1 MYVVI
6 QDTVVFA
13 RLVFILTCLPTAEGE
28 HIEMGGIIDAE
39 KGALLYR
46 RTTNVKTVE
55 TDGDDV
61 FQKKR
66 IIQVTDETGWLGE
79 DETTINQKAIE
90 KPVPEPEKDAGLI
103 EEENPLYSDKD
114 YDVGFNNPMYSKSSS
129 STAKKVKEPPP
140 QIELP
145 EQADDATPA
154 ERTTPT
160 SKLLTPSQRRGRKE
174 AATEA
179 DNQYLDYLSSEAT
192 VDTYF

>member
-1 MYVVI
+1 
-6 QDTVVFA
+6 
-13 RLVFILTCLPTAEGE
+13 
-28 HIEMGGIIDAE
+28 MGGIIDAE

-61 FQKKR
+61 FQKKK

-103 EEENPLYSDKD
+103 EQENPLYSDKD
-114 YDVGFNNPMYSKSSS
+114 YNVGFNNPMYSMKSGS
-129 STAKKVKEPPP
+129 STAKKAKDLP

-145 EQADDATPA
+145 ERMDDATPA
-154 ERTTPT
+154 EGSSPT

-179 DNQYLDYLSSEAT
+179 DNQYLDYLASEPEGTDT

>member
-1 MYVVI
+1 
-6 QDTVVFA
+6 
-13 RLVFILTCLPTAEGE
+13 
-28 HIEMGGIIDAE
+28 MGGIIDAE

-61 FQKKR
+61 FQKKK

-90 KPVPEPEKDAGLI
+90 KAMKQSEKDAGLI
-103 EEENPLYSDKD
+103 EQENPLYSEQD
-114 YDVGFNNPMYSKSSS
+114 YNVGFNNPMYSIKSDR
-129 STAKKVKEPPP
+129 TTDRKTT
-140 QIELP
+140 ELQQF
-145 EQADDATPA
+145 ELQVDDAAPA
-154 ERTTPT
+154 EGSTLST
-160 SKLLTPSQRRGRKE
+160 KLLTPSQRRGRKE

-179 DNQYLDYLSSEAT
+179 DKQYLDYLASEPTDT

>member
-1 MYVVI
+1 M
-6 QDTVVFA
+6 TLFNS
-13 RLVFILTCLPTAEGE
+13 AEGE

-61 FQKKR
+61 FQKKK

-90 KPVPEPEKDAGLI
+90 KPVKEPEKDAGLI
-103 EEENPLYSDKD
+103 EQENPLYSDKE
-114 YDVGFNNPMYSKSSS
+114 YDVGFNNPMYSLKSGSLIE
-129 STAKKVKEPPP
+129 KKVTEQQRQQP
-140 QIELP
+140 Q
-145 EQADDATPA
+145 EQAEDDAAPT
-154 ERTTPT
+154 EGSTIT
-160 SKLLTPSQRRGRKE
+160 SKLLTPSQRRGHKE

-179 DNQYLDYLSSEAT
+179 DNQYLDYLASEATDT

>member
-1 MYVVI
+1 MALFNSV
-6 QDTVVFA
+6 
-13 RLVFILTCLPTAEGE
+13 EGE

-61 FQKKR
+61 FQKKK

-79 DETTINQKAIE
+79 DERTINQKAIE
-90 KPVPEPEKDAGLI
+90 KSVKEPEKDAGLI
-103 EEENPLYSDKD
+103 EQGNPLYSDKE
-114 YDVGFNNPMYSKSSS
+114 YDVGFNNPMYSFKSSS
-129 STAKKVKEPPP
+129 STDKKVT
-140 QIELP
+140 
-145 EQADDATPA
+145 EQRQQQLQEQVEDDAAPTKGS
-154 ERTTPT
+154 TIT

-179 DNQYLDYLSSEAT
+179 DNQYLDYLASEATDT

>member
-1 MYVVI
+1 
-6 QDTVVFA
+6 
-13 RLVFILTCLPTAEGE
+13 
-28 HIEMGGIIDAE
+28 MGGIIDEE

-61 FQKKR
+61 FQKKK

-79 DETTINQKAIE
+79 DERTINKKAIE
-90 KPVPEPEKDAGLI
+90 KPVKAPEKDAGLI
-103 EEENPLYSDKD
+103 EQENPLYSDKE
-114 YDVGFNNPMYSKSSS
+114 YDVGFNNPVYSGGKSS
-129 STAKKVKEPPP
+129 T
-140 QIELP
+140 ITELQLQ
-145 EQADDATPA
+145 EQLEDDATPA
-154 ERTTPT
+154 EASTLT

-179 DNQYLDYLSSEAT
+179 DNQYLDYLASEATTDT

>member
-1 MYVVI
+1 
-6 QDTVVFA
+6 
-13 RLVFILTCLPTAEGE
+13 
-28 HIEMGGIIDAE
+28 MGGIIDAE

-61 FQKKR
+61 FQKKK

-90 KPVPEPEKDAGLI
+90 KAMKQSEKDAGLI
-103 EEENPLYSDKD
+103 EQENPLYSEQD
-114 YDVGFNNPMYSKSSS
+114 YNVGFNNPMYSIKSDR
-129 STAKKVKEPPP
+129 TTTDRKTT
-140 QIELP
+140 ELQQF
-145 EQADDATPA
+145 ELQVDDAAPA
-154 ERTTPT
+154 EGSTLST
-160 SKLLTPSQRRGRKE
+160 KLLTPSQRRGRKE

-179 DNQYLDYLSSEAT
+179 DEQYLDYLASEPTDT